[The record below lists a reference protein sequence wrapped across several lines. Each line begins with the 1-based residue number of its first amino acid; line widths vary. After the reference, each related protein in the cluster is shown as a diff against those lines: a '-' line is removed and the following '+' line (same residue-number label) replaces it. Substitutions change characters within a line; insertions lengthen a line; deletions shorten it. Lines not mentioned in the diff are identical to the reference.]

1 MSKEFAARTPRART
15 QTQSLTPAKV
25 PKLAT
30 LSQSNGF
37 LFSWRSSEGDVQTVL
52 PDWAT
57 FWGRSAVLP
66 DWATF
71 WGRSAVLPDWAT
83 FWGRS
88 AVLPDWATFWGRS
101 AVLPDWATFW
111 GRSDSVAR
119 LGYLLRTFR
128 QCCQIGLPF
137 EDVQTVL
144 PDWATFWGLQTVLP
158 DWATTFSGLQTS
170 VARLGYYFWGLY
182 RQFQIGLLFTTFS
195 FYYFSCFY
203 FSY

>member
-1 MSKEFAARTPRART
+1 MSQIYRLVCPIISKRNIE
-15 QTQSLTPAKV
+15 SIYIYSE
-25 PKLAT
+25 
-30 LSQSNGF
+30 SQSNGF

-88 AVLPDWATFWGRS
+88 DSVARLGYLLRTFRPCCQIGLLFEDVQT
-101 AVLPDWATFW
+101 VLPDWATFW

-128 QCCQIGLPF
+128 QCCQI
-137 EDVQTVL
+137 Q
-144 PDWATFWGLQTVLP
+144 
-158 DWATTFSGLQTS
+158 
-170 VARLGYYFWGLY
+170 GYYFWG
-182 RQFQIGLLFTTFS
+182 RS
-195 FYYFSCFY
+195 S
-203 FSY
+203 

>member
-1 MSKEFAARTPRART
+1 MSQIYRLVCPIISKRNIE
-15 QTQSLTPAKV
+15 SIYIYSE
-25 PKLAT
+25 
-30 LSQSNGF
+30 SQSNGF

-71 WGRSAVLPDWAT
+71 WGRSDSVARLGYLLRT
-83 FWGRS
+83 FRPCCQIGLLFED
-88 AVLPDWATFWGRS
+88 VQT
-101 AVLPDWATFW
+101 VLPDWATFW

-128 QCCQIGLPF
+128 QCCQIGLLF
-137 EDVQTVL
+137 EDVQ
-144 PDWATFWGLQTVLP
+144 QCC
-158 DWATTFSGLQTS
+158 
-170 VARLGYYFWGLY
+170 
-182 RQFQIGLLFTTFS
+182 
-195 FYYFSCFY
+195 YYFSCFY

>member
-101 AVLPDWATFW
+101 DSVARLGYLLRTFRPCCQIGLLFEDVQTVLPDWATFW

-128 QCCQIGLPF
+128 QCCQIGLLF
-137 EDVQTVL
+137 EDVQ
-144 PDWATFWGLQTVLP
+144 QCC
-158 DWATTFSGLQTS
+158 
-170 VARLGYYFWGLY
+170 
-182 RQFQIGLLFTTFS
+182 
-195 FYYFSCFY
+195 YYFSCFY